1 MSGTVKKEYI
11 KEFEKTEKLGLIA
24 TVEECGDPHIS
35 LLTTV
40 MAADE
45 KTMVVGQFS
54 QGRSKQNMMA
64 RPKTGFAIIS
74 LDMNMWRGTFNWR
87 EVKTEGPE
95 YVKYNNM
102 QMWRFN
108 TYFGIEKVH
117 YGDLVEISD
126 KAKLNFPGI
135 GAGIVRVTANKK
147 KYLSGKKEE
156 VMRPFAVKIF
166 NGLANPKFACFVN
179 GDGYPVLVPVIQAQA
194 AGSDR
199 IVFTAKPYAEMFDG
213 LKKGERVAVMSM
225 TMQME
230 SILVKGTF
238 SGFENGIG
246 YVDIDRVYN
255 SMPPISG
262 YIYPAEDYK
271 AVEEF

>member
-1 MSGTVKKEYI
+1 MSDTVKKEYI

-54 QGRSKQNMMA
+54 QGLSKQNMMA

-74 LDMNMWRGTFNWR
+74 LDMNMWTGAFNWR

-126 KAKLNFPGI
+126 KTKLNFLGI
-135 GAGIVRVTANKK
+135 GAGIVKVAAGKK
-147 KYLSGKKEE
+147 KYLSGKNEE

-199 IVFTAKPYAEMFDG
+199 IVFTAKPYANMFDG
-213 LKKGERVAVMSM
+213 LKKGARVAVMAM

-230 SILVKGTF
+230 SILVKGSF

-246 YVDIDRVYN
+246 YVDIDKVYN

-271 AVEEF
+271 AVEKF